1 MVSVKVKDYTYF
13 MKATIKAVVLFVV
26 TLVVSWSCTK
36 DNWSETPS
44 VIGEWKLE
52 SYFGQDAAESSADVY
67 VSFTVDMNFICWQRL
82 GSGHY
87 RMFSGKYSISD
98 GILSG
103 NYGENRPWGGS
114 YSSSLSGDR
123 LSLVLVG
130 GDATPSV
137 YVRTT
142 IPDTVKK
149 DAEDYG
155 AD

>member
-1 MVSVKVKDYTYF
+1 M
-13 MKATIKAVVLFVV
+13 MKRINTVILLALAVLMA
-26 TLVVSWSCTK
+26 WSCTK
-36 DNWSETPS
+36 DNWSETPP
-44 VIGEWKLE
+44 VFGEWKLE
-52 SYFGQDAAESSADVY
+52 SYFGQDAAESSLDVY
-67 VSFTVDMNFICWQRL
+67 VSFAADMSFESWQRL

-87 RMFSGKYSISD
+87 RMFSGKYSFSD

-114 YSSSLSGDR
+114 YSCSVSGDR
-123 LSLVLVG
+123 LSLVLVLVG
-130 GDATPSV
+130 GDGTPSV

-155 AD
+155 SN